1 MYKNQFDKEFASNKN
16 YKCYM
21 FWGNNDYLI
30 DQYSKK
36 VSLKLAN
43 GEDIFKIYFDEYNF
57 KDISNHLSSSSLFSS
72 TNIVLI
78 KTNKKIPKK
87 ELDQLITICNTN
99 PDSFLVISCIG
110 DVDFRSMSKSFTAK
124 NSSVEVRMYDP
135 TDQEAITI
143 LSDQS
148 QKKSLTIGY
157 GELQYLYNMHQKD
170 LSLCVN
176 DIEKLSILNSTIT
189 VNTIN
194 SHCFGLGAVSL
205 DEFFIKLFSGQ
216 NINRELY
223 MLLEE
228 GLNEIYL
235 VNQTSTFLQQLL
247 NINTYIKLYGQLDI
261 IKIWGFNLPKDIANK
276 RAAVAMRYKLI
287 HFKELLDDI
296 LELELNLKMVSKIDS
311 NSYLQASF
319 RTLSHKIGKL

>member
-30 DQYSKK
+30 EQYSKK

-43 GEDIFKIYFDEYNF
+43 GEDIYKVYFEEYNF
-57 KDISNHLSSSSLFSS
+57 KDISNHLGSSSLFSS

-78 KTNKKIPKK
+78 KTAKKILKK
-87 ELDQLITICNTN
+87 ELDELISICNTN

-110 DVDFRSMSKSFTAK
+110 EVDFKSMTKSFTAK
-124 NSSVEVRMYDP
+124 NSAVEVRIYDP

-143 LSDQS
+143 LNQES
-148 QKKSLTIGY
+148 QNRSVTIGY

-176 DIEKLSILNSTIT
+176 DLEKLSILKSPIG

-205 DEFFIKLFSGQ
+205 DDFFIKLFSGQ

-228 GLNEIYL
+228 GLNEVYL
-235 VNQTSTFLQQLL
+235 INQTTTFLQQLL

-276 RAAVAMRYKLI
+276 RASVAMRYKLI

-296 LELELNLKMVSKIDS
+296 LQLELNLKMVSKIDS
-311 NSYLQASF
+311 NSYLQASY
-319 RTLSHKIGKL
+319 RTLSDKINKL